1 MKTHKRD
8 SEMKKKFV
16 RANEAPYITKTLRKP
31 IMKMSEL
38 KGKYKNKQDMNNFRK
53 ENTSFR

>member
-1 MKTHKRD
+1 
-8 SEMKKKFV
+8 MKKKFV